1 MHGWMSSV
9 SVWKVGVDVISIE
22 QDRDLGNLTTF
33 GVPARC
39 RFFAAPG
46 SVSELTELL
55 HWARRRELAWLVLGE
70 GSNVLFTADHPGL
83 VIRLRI
89 GGIDFR
95 VGDNGEVLV
104 SAGAGVNWHTLV
116 ETCLAHGAHGLENLA
131 LIPGSVG
138 AAPVQN
144 IGAYGVELG
153 DRLDYLEALDVETGQ
168 VVTMTAEECR
178 FGYRDSIFKQALAG
192 SHIITGGVRRLSER
206 PDPVVHYPSLAA
218 YLREQ
223 QIEPS
228 SANVFRAVCE
238 IRRGK
243 LPDPG
248 LIGNAGSFFRNP
260 VVSRARHEALRQQF
274 MSRFGE
280 LPGFPAESEEQ
291 VKIPAA
297 WLIEKA
303 GWKGYREGDAGVH
316 ARQALVLVNH
326 GDASGEQIARLA
338 GRIADGVEALFGVR
352 LEREVTVL

>member
-1 MHGWMSSV
+1 MSSGDA
-9 SVWKVGVDVISIE
+9 WKAGIDVIAIE
-22 QDRDLGNLTTF
+22 PDRDLEDLTTF

-39 RFFAAPG
+39 RFHAAPG
-46 SVSELTELL
+46 SVSELIDVL
-55 HWARRRELAWLVLGE
+55 HWVRRKGLPWLILGE
-70 GSNVLFTADHPGL
+70 GSNVLFTGDYPGL
-83 VIRLRI
+83 VIRVRI
-89 GGIDFR
+89 DGIDFR
-95 VGDNGEVLV
+95 AGDNGDVLV

-153 DRLDYLEALDVETGQ
+153 DRLDHLEALDVETGE

-178 FGYRDSIFKQALAG
+178 FGYRDSIFKRSLAG
-192 SHIITGGVRRLSER
+192 SRIITGVVLRLSER
-206 PDPVVHYPSLAA
+206 PDPVVHYPALAA
-218 YLREQ
+218 RLREQ
-223 QIEPS
+223 HLEPS

-238 IRRGK
+238 IRRSK
-243 LPDPG
+243 LPDPV

-260 VVSRARHEALRQQF
+260 VVPRSRHEALQEQF

-280 LPGFPAESEEQ
+280 LPGFPAGSHEL
-291 VKIPAA
+291 VKLPAA

-316 ARQALVLVNH
+316 DRQALVLVNH
-326 GDASGEQIARLA
+326 GHASGAQIARLA
-338 GRIADGVEALFGVR
+338 GRIADSVEALFGVR